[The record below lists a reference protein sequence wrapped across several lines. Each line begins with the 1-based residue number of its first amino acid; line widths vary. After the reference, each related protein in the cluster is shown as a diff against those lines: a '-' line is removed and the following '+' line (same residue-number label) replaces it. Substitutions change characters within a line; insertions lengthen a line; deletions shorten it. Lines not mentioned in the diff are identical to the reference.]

1 MSRTRR
7 LISGVV
13 THYAGQ
19 VFITLVGLW
28 ITPFVLYRIGQHDYG
43 LWLVGLQLL
52 TYLMLCD
59 LGIVAVV
66 PRSVAAA
73 TGKTDGSGVARLLG
87 QTARVVLW
95 QMPLVAAVAAALWWT
110 LPAEWQ
116 GLRQPMGLVM
126 LTYVLLFP
134 LRLFQAVLEGLQ
146 DLAFLSAART
156 AVWFVN
162 SAVSVGLIL
171 AGSGLASLAW
181 SWIASQAALHLV
193 CGWRL
198 WRRYPH
204 LLPRRFGAPDW
215 SLIRTQMG
223 EGFWASLNQVA
234 VVLLNA
240 TDVYLIGL
248 LLGPSAVVPY
258 ACTSKLILVLGNH
271 AQSVLHLSLPA
282 LAEVRASQSSDRV
295 LTVCTSLTQSVLLMS
310 GAVCVLVLA
319 VNQGFVTW
327 WIGADQ
333 FGGQALT
340 WLLLLLLVLRQWNLT
355 MVFSIFSFGYNRRI
369 PITTILD
376 GLVTLGAMALL
387 IRQYGLVG
395 APLGSL
401 IGVCLVSVPANLGA
415 LAGAVEVS
423 PWRVLLGLRPW
434 FWRMALLV
442 PALVALGM
450 VWVPTRFLSLAAT
463 SLAVVVAY
471 FVLMLPILMRPPL
484 GPRLRPYWD
493 ALRTRLVRPARS
505 ASEEMTGAPVVYES
519 RLSSVPKAP

>member
-19 VFITLVGLW
+19 VAITLVGLW
-28 ITPFVLYRIGQHDYG
+28 ITPCILYRIGQHDYG

-59 LGIVAVV
+59 LGIVAVA

-73 TGKTDGSGVARLLG
+73 TGKAEGSVVHLLG

-95 QMPLVAAVAAALWWT
+95 QMPLVASVAAALWWT

-116 GLRQPMGLVM
+116 DLRQPMGLVL

-134 LRLFQAVLEGLQ
+134 LRLFQAVIEGLQ
-146 DLAFLSAART
+146 DLAFLAAART
-156 AVWFVN
+156 TAWFV
-162 SAVSVGLIL
+162 STAVSVGLIL

-181 SWIASQAALHLV
+181 SWVASQAVLHLV

-198 WRRYPH
+198 WRRYRH

-215 SLIRTQMG
+215 PLIRTQMG

-248 LLGPSAVVPY
+248 LLGPAAVVPY
-258 ACTSKLILVLGNH
+258 ACTAKLILVLGNH

-282 LAEVRASQSSDRV
+282 LAEVRASQSSDKV
-295 LTVCTSLTQSVLLMS
+295 LAVCTSLTQSVLLMC
-310 GAVCVLVLA
+310 GAVCALVLA

-333 FGGQALT
+333 FGGRALT
-340 WLLLLLLVLRQWNLT
+340 WLLLGLLVLRQWNLT

-376 GLVTLGAMALL
+376 GLVTFGAMALL
-387 IRQYGLVG
+387 IRQVGLVG

-401 IGVCLVSVPANLGA
+401 LGVCLVSVPANLWA
-415 LAGAVEVS
+415 LAKAVEMS
-423 PWRVLLGLRPW
+423 PWRVLAGLWPW
-434 FWRMALLV
+434 VWRMALLV
-442 PALVALGM
+442 PALVVLSL
-450 VWVPTRFLSLAAT
+450 VWVPTGFLT
-463 SLAVVVAY
+463 LAVTSAAVVGGY
-471 FVLMLPILMRPPL
+471 FLLMVSILMRPPL
-484 GPRLRPYWD
+484 GPRLRPVWESLV
-493 ALRTRLVRPARS
+493 ARLRPTPRAVGQAFQPDVQTS
-505 ASEEMTGAPVVYES
+505 GW
-519 RLSSVPKAP
+519 KA